1 MGWCWIYR
9 HFVHVLFERLI
20 CAGLK
25 RNSIEDLEKNSG
37 ENVLLKNTMQV
48 QQTCVKNH
56 QFLKIEQ
63 KIPCWDIS
71 GFFFTKKIIK
81 NMKKCSKHV
90 RWTCAGLF
98 FTTFFFNFCKN
109 KSRACSSDVRG
120 ILPYTATCFGLSLR
134 LPFETQN
141 IANRVGLLDLLWTV
155 VSFWIFKEFQFESS
169 VGFSVLY
176 VIFTREITYWD
187 FHCPIRGV
195 GCFFKFQPKC
205 LERLIYTTYD
215 LIDSLILL

>member
-1 MGWCWIYR
+1 MWRGVMGWCWIYR

-71 GFFFTKKIIK
+71 GFFFTKKNK
-81 NMKKCSKHV
+81 EREKMFQTCSVNMRATFFHDFFFCWVFAKINPAHV
-90 RWTCAGLF
+90 RRTYAEF
-98 FTTFFFNFCKN
+98 YPT
-109 KSRACSSDVRG
+109 
-120 ILPYTATCFGLSLR
+120 
-134 LPFETQN
+134 
-141 IANRVGLLDLLWTV
+141 LLLA
-155 VSFWIFKEFQFESS
+155 SN
-169 VGFSVLY
+169 
-176 VIFTREITYWD
+176 
-187 FHCPIRGV
+187 
-195 GCFFKFQPKC
+195 
-205 LERLIYTTYD
+205 
-215 LIDSLILL
+215 